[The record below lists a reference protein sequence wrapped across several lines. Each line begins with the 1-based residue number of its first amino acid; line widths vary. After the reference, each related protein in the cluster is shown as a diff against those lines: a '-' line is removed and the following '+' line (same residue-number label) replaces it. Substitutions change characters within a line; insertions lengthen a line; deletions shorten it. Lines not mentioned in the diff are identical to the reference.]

1 MRKKVFLAGLSVYIA
16 ALPAIARQKQD
27 SQQNP
32 PEFPAPPQAQ
42 NPPSTE
48 HKIRVWT
55 NEDLIA
61 ARTPADIYIFE
72 KEAKAAASEMA
83 AFRDVVSCFAFD
95 QPEGTLEET
104 QKAIAET
111 LQSIRDSEEAVAQ
124 ARAAVVDAPEN
135 LKARNQMELDRRTSE
150 LQSSREQLRLLQN
163 RLRKV
168 TGQAAGN
175 VPPASPRPEDEPPQ

>member
-16 ALPAIARQKQD
+16 ALPAFARQKQD

-32 PEFPAPPQAQ
+32 PALPAPPQAQ

-48 HKIRVWT
+48 HKIKVWT

-124 ARAAVVDAPEN
+124 ARAAVADAPEN
-135 LKARNQMELDRRTSE
+135 LKARNQMEFDRRTSE

-163 RLRKV
+163 RLRKL
-168 TGQAAGN
+168 TGQTAGI
-175 VPPASPRPEDEPPQ
+175 PPASPAPEDEPPQ